1 MRTKWLE
8 NVTEWEIAK
17 SFLGN
22 NLTILEMWF
31 VSCWSSRG
39 MFRRMVPDMDILPG
53 KSLLKTVFPL
63 ENVLNLAKIHKTLFF
78 YDNIFKDGNL

>member
-1 MRTKWLE
+1 
-8 NVTEWEIAK
+8 
-17 SFLGN
+17 
-22 NLTILEMWF
+22 
-31 VSCWSSRG
+31 